1 MTVLKLNNEKSS
13 LNFWAIS
20 SLMAPYYELLFEASK
35 WLKKSG
41 IRKADAQKY
50 ITSLFLA
57 LSHQASLNS
66 NKDLGEL
73 VKNSQTPRGLNEQ
86 TLKFLKKQSL

>member
-1 MTVLKLNNEKSS
+1 MNYCLKHQSGLKVKV
-13 LNFWAIS
+13 
-20 SLMAPYYELLFEASK
+20 YKKAS
-35 WLKKSG
+35 
-41 IRKADAQKY
+41 AQKY

-73 VKNSQTPRGLNEQ
+73 VKNSQTPKGLNEQ
-86 TLKFLKKQSL
+86 TLKFLKKQSFYKKLKYSLNEILKRLK